1 MPTDR
6 SAGQPSIETRLARD
20 PDERHG
26 TTEFVPDGLNDESN
40 VEDSDGGPG
49 DWPGA
54 ELNQR
59 PLSNE
64 DEFDE
69 EGLPDDVVRDLANS
83 GTVSNPRDV
92 PDPAP

>member
-1 MPTDR
+1 MAVR
-6 SAGQPSIETRLARD
+6 VI
-20 PDERHG
+20 
-26 TTEFVPDGLNDESN
+26 
-40 VEDSDGGPG
+40 
-49 DWPGA
+49 WPGA